1 MVKDSLA
8 NAGDTRDTVLIP
20 GLGRSPGGRKGNP
33 LQYSCLENPH
43 GQGSLVGYS
52 PWGCKESNTMA
63 GLSTHTHIQYR
74 LKQSSACIYWLSCLR
89 CTINLFFLPLQQT
102 RWCVKQAGQ
111 VWNQIDLFLF
121 RFCWTWGRGLRV
133 LSVKWGH
140 WYPLGKTGVRISGN
154 VHGDA
159 NLIDAPKENKWW

>member
-1 MVKDSLA
+1 MQETQETQFWFLGWGDPLEEEKATHSNILAWRIPMDRGAWWATVHGVVKSRTQWQDRA
-8 NAGDTRDTVLIP
+8 
-20 GLGRSPGGRKGNP
+20 
-33 LQYSCLENPH
+33 H
-43 GQGSLVGYS
+43 
-52 PWGCKESNTMA
+52 
-63 GLSTHTHIQYR
+63 THTHTHTEYR
-74 LKQSSACIYWLSCLR
+74 LRQSWACIHWLSCLR
-89 CTINLFFLPLQQT
+89 CTINLFFLPPQQT

-133 LSVKWGH
+133 LSVKWEH

-159 NLIDAPKENKWW
+159 NLIDAQKENKWW